1 MVEKDCA
8 SVSSSPALLKM
19 IERDDV
25 EDVETLN
32 ESQAFVNVVIL
43 LHCPENFYLAAAL
56 NEIVSHCN
64 TASVVK
70 EAKKF
75 NEYFFI
81 QRRIP
86 WLRANKNRHN
96 QEQTFLNNKTIKP

>member
-8 SVSSSPALLKM
+8 SVSSSLAPLKE

-43 LHCPENFYLAAAL
+43 LHCPENFHLAAGL
-56 NEIVSHCN
+56 NEIISHRN

-70 EAKKF
+70 DATKSLMNTVLYNDENLDCELTKRDTTKS
-75 NEYFFI
+75 
-81 QRRIP
+81 
-86 WLRANKNRHN
+86 KHS
-96 QEQTFLNNKTIKP
+96 

>member
-8 SVSSSPALLKM
+8 SVSTSLAPLKM
-19 IERDDV
+19 KERDDV

-81 QRRIP
+81 QNRIP
-86 WLRANKNRHN
+86 
-96 QEQTFLNNKTIKP
+96 

>member
-8 SVSSSPALLKM
+8 SVSSSLAPLKI

-43 LHCPENFYLAAAL
+43 LYCPENFHLAAAL
-56 NEIVSHCN
+56 NEIISHRN

-81 QRRIP
+81 QKRIP
-86 WLRANKNRHN
+86 WLRANKNRNN
-96 QEQTFLNNKTIKP
+96 QEQTFLNNKTINP

>member
-8 SVSSSPALLKM
+8 SVSSSLALLKM

-32 ESQAFVNVVIL
+32 KSQAFVNVVIL
-43 LHCPENFYLAAAL
+43 LHCPENFHLTAAL
-56 NEIVSHCN
+56 NEIISHRN

-70 EAKKF
+70 DATKSLL
-75 NEYFFI
+75 N
-81 QRRIP
+81 
-86 WLRANKNRHN
+86 
-96 QEQTFLNNKTIKP
+96 TFLFNKIYLDCELTKRDTTKRKHS